1 MSGRYFKTVLA
12 FIKFLEA
19 SFEHHEKEAGLLFQ
33 TGNNRSAITACHRA
47 FDKYGKEATMEVIGK
62 YIPLDNPQ
70 LPILHYVAKHV
81 PKYLNDFLMRYT
93 SAAYMK
99 DSDGRNLDQAMLAS
113 GKTTF
118 ESNAMYFMRTL
129 SDDQVREIDPLTDL
143 YPFMVAAS
151 EQTSDLSAVFVLLRR
166 NPSLVG
172 GGDLHDGNDRLKRKR
187 TGDCN
192 RIKRSK
198 NH

>member
-33 TGNNRSAITACHRA
+33 TGNNRSAITACQRA
-47 FDKYGKEATMEVIGK
+47 VDKYGKEVTMEVISK

-70 LPILHYVAKHV
+70 LPILHHVEAKHA
-81 PKYLNDFLMRYT
+81 PKYLNDFLMHDFLMHDFLMHDFLMRYT

-99 DSDGRNLDQAMLAS
+99 DSDAHNLDRAMMLVS
-113 GKTTF
+113 RKTTF

-129 SDDQVREIDPLTDL
+129 SDDQAREIDPLTDL
-143 YPFMVAAS
+143 YPFM
-151 EQTSDLSAVFVLLRR
+151 T
-166 NPSLVG
+166 
-172 GGDLHDGNDRLKRKR
+172 
-187 TGDCN
+187 
-192 RIKRSK
+192 
-198 NH
+198 